1 MENRLLWIMS
11 IRKMANRF
19 MVGVQ
24 KNFFGSSILKRFFL
38 IVGVPLGGIGAGT
51 IGRGFKGEFCRY
63 QLIPGMY
70 QYNTIDANQFIVTIK
85 DGKETIFQSTLS
97 TFT

>member
-1 MENRLLWIMS
+1 MFIHKMDNRSMVRGVSTIFWCHLVDACKINFLL
-11 IRKMANRF
+11 
-19 MVGVQ
+19 
-24 KNFFGSSILKRFFL
+24 
-38 IVGVPLGGIGAGT
+38 GVPLGGIGAGT

-70 QYNTIDANQFIVTIK
+70 QYKTVDANQFIVTIK

-97 TFT
+97 TFK

>member
-1 MENRLLWIMS
+1 MFFRYIFYYIKNKWQGKSVIMDYVNAQNGQQ
-11 IRKMANRF
+11 IY
-19 MVGVQ
+19 
-24 KNFFGSSILKRFFL
+24 
-38 IVGVPLGGIGAGT
+38 GVPLGGIGAGT

-70 QYNTIDANQFIVTIK
+70 QYGTVDANQFIVTIK

-97 TFT
+97 TFK